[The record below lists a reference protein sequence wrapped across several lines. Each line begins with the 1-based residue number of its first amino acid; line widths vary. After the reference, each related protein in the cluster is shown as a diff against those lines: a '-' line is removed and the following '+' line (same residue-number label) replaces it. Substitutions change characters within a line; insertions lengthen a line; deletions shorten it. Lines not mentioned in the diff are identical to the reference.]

1 MPALT
6 RAADVVRRV
15 LRACG
20 AESGEAPEAPDD
32 LHAPAQRALTDKTA
46 ADEQAPEPDEKPPQG
61 ERAP

>member
-1 MPALT
+1 
-6 RAADVVRRV
+6 V

-46 ADEQAPEPDEKPPQG
+46 ADEQAPEPDAKPPQG